1 MGQTVT
7 TGTDRQDI
15 TIATWLD
22 EDDKGN
28 SQDGTHLNIDNT
40 ADEEEVT
47 ILSFTVGDLSTLGI
61 SATHAILRKVYIV
74 LTRRSTPSGSNTAQ
88 MCFLTSD
95 FTENQAQWYGPHD
108 ESSTTEAWEPAF
120 DGNSTSVSPTML
132 KGQVIDSQTSSGAG
146 AITFTIDEDLINK
159 HKITFG
165 STVNVGIWST
175 SGEADFDQDGTG
187 NTPQYY
193 ITYEVPTPEPPEI
206 SMVANPD
213 GVTGTINVDKLSGSP
228 SMNKYSLCWS
238 ATDSTPDN
246 GDTVTDFAD
255 TGIKKIH
262 TDQLSG
268 SPLATEATTYYFKL
282 FAEDG
287 VNNDDN
293 GGGSNII
300 KIVRPDVASSGTA
313 ISPSSLTVGQETTLT
328 VVATDLSGSGHPY
341 GGKFSSVL
349 VNWDSVAS
357 DTAADYVEYKFAD
370 NTAPALTTASNLT
383 ITHKYHKPP
392 DMTAS
397 ANFSVKVKIRDPDG
411 WISDSYTVGNA
422 TVAASNPIAHI
433 NSNKGKVMNA
443 KFADKNNML
452 TISAAQSRAI
462 GSTREIEN
470 YLFTCIPGRA
480 DTIATMGAYDNDNE
494 VFDSGSKRVALRT
507 LADGA
512 VGGTR
517 LKIYGLASFDADGD
531 PTPDLSAGASEDFAY
546 YKYVSETLK
555 PSEGFSGGDVF
566 VQGTTAGAAGVVGN
580 YSYNFFKSV
589 DAAVFTT
596 VDAQDAS
603 GDRYLLTAYTGDIT
617 TRTSGVLLTE
627 AIDINSER
635 MLNVDTV
642 EPFRVGDVIKIDA
655 EYMKVLHRDDTNSR
669 LYVCRGYQGAGSS
682 THSYGYMLNH
692 TAGNYTEEFEDDDEI
707 FIVDPWIINRDL
719 RYRTKTTTN
728 QIEERYRW
736 GGFAQLDAD
745 SSLADSGMY
754 FTAFDGSGDGVGLTA
769 RPLSSSVIAPGA
781 GSYGSS
787 VNQPCFFRN
796 GFFED
801 DIIEVT
807 GTPNNGSA
815 TSPKFYKIASIRNSA
830 NVGPALNDG
839 DELTIYGGDV
849 DDYLT
854 TDFTTEQKDALIR
867 RVVTNPTRSVA
878 LYNPQYT
885 DEVVFETLVYDNTG
899 STPLKNDTATTVV
912 TLAQPNVLDLLTA
925 TDYDSLSTANRLTSS
940 DIAILNIDKSRDGG
954 LAASMPL
961 GGDKYPVS
969 VIRNKIGLPTL
980 SAQLRVIS
988 STGLRKIR
996 SLIEGDTYD
1005 YVFIDSSQVDTPG
1018 VVDVTY
1024 RMKMVSGTLTKSPE
1038 LANDYLANLEFVI
1051 VGEDVS

>member
-7 TGTDRQDI
+7 TSSDKQDI

-22 EDDKGN
+22 EGDKGN
-28 SQDGTHLNIDNT
+28 SQDGSHLNIDNT
-40 ADEEEVT
+40 GGSEEVT

-61 SATHAILRKVYIV
+61 SATHAILRKVYVV

-108 ESSTTEAWEPAF
+108 ESSSVEQWEPAF
-120 DGNSTSVSPTML
+120 DGASTTGSPTML

-146 AITFTIDEDLINK
+146 AVTFTIDEDLINK

-228 SMNKYSLCWS
+228 SINKYSLCWS
-238 ATDSTPDN
+238 ATDTTPDHTG
-246 GDTVTDFAD
+246 GDDTITDFAD

-262 TDQLSG
+262 TDQLNG

-287 VNNDDN
+287 VNNDGN

-349 VNWDSVAS
+349 VNWDSGAS

-392 DMTAS
+392 DMTGS
-397 ANFSVKVKIRDPDG
+397 GNFSVKVKIRDPDG

-422 TVAASNPIAHI
+422 TVTASNPIAHI
-433 NSNKGKVMNA
+433 NSNKGKVINA

-507 LADGA
+507 LVNGN
-512 VGGTR
+512 VGDTR

-531 PTPDLSAGASEDFAY
+531 PTPDLSAGAAEDFAY

-555 PSEGFSGGDVF
+555 PPEGESGTGGDVF
-566 VQGTTAGAAGVVGN
+566 IQGTTAGAAGVVGN

-596 VDAQDAS
+596 VDGGDAS
-603 GDRYLLTAYTGDIT
+603 GGRYLLTAYTGDIT

-627 AIDINSER
+627 AIDINTER

-669 LYVCRGYQGAGSS
+669 LYVCRGNLAYGSS
-682 THSYGYMLNH
+682 SHNYGYMTNH
-692 TAGNYTEEFEDDDEI
+692 TAGNYTEAFEDDDEI
-707 FIVDPWIINRDL
+707 FIADPWIINRDL
-719 RYRTKTTTN
+719 RYRTKTTTS
-728 QIEERYRW
+728 QTEERYRW
-736 GGFAQLDAD
+736 GGFVQAD
-745 SSLADSGMY
+745 LNHSLGDTGVI
-754 FTAFDGSGDGVGLTA
+754 FTDFDGSGDGEGLTA
-769 RPLSSSVIAPGA
+769 RLIAGSVRAPGA
-781 GSYGSS
+781 GTYGSS
-787 VNQPCFFRN
+787 EDAECFFRM

-807 GTPNNGSA
+807 DTPNNGSA
-815 TSPKFYKIASIRNSA
+815 TSPKFYKIASLRGSA
-830 NVGPALNDG
+830 AGNLVP
-839 DELTIYGGDV
+839 ELTIYGGDV

-854 TDFTTEQKDALIR
+854 TDFVTEQKDALIR
-867 RVVTNPTRSVA
+867 RVITNPTRSVA

-885 DEVVFETLVYDNTG
+885 DEVVFETLVYDNT
-899 STPLKNDTATTVV
+899 STTLTDTATTVV
-912 TLAQPNVLDLLTA
+912 TLTQPNVLDLLTA